1 MLRLLSIATILL
13 ATPSALGFVATPPPR
28 PRRAFSVV
36 TEPITTTFYRESL
49 LNVASSSTDDDVDAN
64 VIQKIRKDA
73 DTIFSVIDTNGDGSI
88 SQEEM
93 TVHMTKAGYT
103 EAAVENIFKKLD
115 VNSDGGISKAEFRS
129 GLVRFAALRSAPGLG
144 AYNSGFVAEIAQDSD
159 HLFKTVDTDRSGS
172 ISFKELQEHM
182 RRTTEYS
189 DAAIANIFIMLDENT
204 DGEVSSEELRDAFVR
219 SSALRQALG
228 EGPNYK

>member
-1 MLRLLSIATILL
+1 MLLLLSIATLLL
-13 ATPSALGFVATPPPR
+13 AAPTSGFVATTPPTPR
-28 PRRAFSVV
+28 QAFSIV
-36 TEPITTTFYRESL
+36 TEPTATTFYRESF
-49 LNVASSSTDDDVDAN
+49 LNVASSTNDDVDAN
-64 VIQKIRKDA
+64 VIRKINKDA
-73 DTIFSVIDTNGDGSI
+73 DTIFSVIDKNGDGSI

-93 TVHMTKAGYT
+93 TNHMTKAGYAK
-103 EAAVENIFKKLD
+103 AAVENIFKKLD
-115 VNSDGGISKAEFRS
+115 FNSDGGISKQEFRS
-129 GLVRFAALRSAPGLG
+129 GLVKFAALRTAPGLG
-144 AYNSGFVAEIAQDSD
+144 AYNSGFVKEIGQDSD
-159 HLFKTVDTDRSGS
+159 HLFKTVDTDRSGF

-204 DGEVSSEELRDAFVR
+204 DGEISSEELRDAFVR